1 MWKVVIVDDDR
12 HVLAGMRKAIPWE
25 TIGAVCVGEGTDGAS
40 GYDAVMKTCP
50 DIVMTDIY
58 MPVMTGLEMLH
69 KLRERNFNG
78 KAIILS
84 GYADFE
90 YARKALQLN
99 VHDYLSKPVTIQTIT
114 EVLQKVISQIE
125 KDSLAEKQ
133 QREANDKLENYQS
146 MLKNSWLK
154 SVVIGLQDQQET
166 LFNNEKIKMTNLK
179 HIVVCIQMEKSHGL
193 KSNPSWPLFIKSFN
207 HRKLSFPHF
216 VNAEWIELDYYDSS
230 ILLSFGDEMDSETV
244 INNTLKLGKMI
255 LEDVRQILTHPF
267 QMGVGSI
274 KACFPDISV
283 STEEALYALTKAS
296 PYEIVQYER
305 LILKESGQL
314 NKKIEFLRPV
324 PFYRELAEAFKIYH
338 KEYGLKLIAE
348 FVKECEDK
356 NYYLPSQMKLI
367 CKEIWAVL
375 TYSLYEN
382 GLNVDEMTEGKDI
395 YHAIDD
401 ITSLNQ
407 FNVWLSGVLTAVCE
421 HQTLNEKENIR
432 HKQAVE
438 YMMQYVQE
446 HYSENITLQDL
457 SEQIYIS
464 RNYLSQIFKKATGL
478 SFNHYVNKVRME
490 KAKNLILEGKLLIYE
505 IAEEVGY
512 KNTPYFSSLFKKYTG
527 VNPTDLL
534 KQ

>member
-40 GYDAVMKTCP
+40 GYDVIMETRP
-50 DIVMTDIY
+50 DIVLTDIY
-58 MPVMTGLEMLH
+58 MPIMTGLEMLQR
-69 KLRERNFNG
+69 LREHEFSG

-90 YARKALQLN
+90 YARKALQLD

-114 EVLQKVISQIE
+114 EVLQRVISQLE
-125 KDSLAEKQ
+125 KDSLAKMQ
-133 QREANDKLENYQS
+133 QTEANDKLENYQA
-146 MLKNSWLK
+146 MLLNFWLK
-154 SVVIGLQDQQET
+154 SVVIGLQDQQLT
-166 LFNNEKIKMTNLK
+166 LLNNEKIKVKNLK
-179 HIVVCIQMEKSHGL
+179 HIVICIQMEKSQGL
-193 KSNPSWPLFIKSFN
+193 KSNPSWPVFIKSFYK
-207 HRKLSFPHF
+207 RKLSFPHF
-216 VNAEWIELDYYDSS
+216 INAEWIELDYHDSS
-230 ILLSFGDEMDSETV
+230 ILLSFGDEMDPETV
-244 INNTLKLGKMI
+244 INDTLKLAKVI
-255 LEDVRQILTHPF
+255 LEDVRQVLTLPF

-274 KACFPDISV
+274 KADWQDISV

-296 PYEIVQYER
+296 SYEIVQYEK
-305 LILKESGQL
+305 LILNESGQP
-314 NKKIEFLRPV
+314 NKKIDFLRPV
-324 PFYRELAEAFKIYH
+324 AFYRELAEAFKIYH
-338 KEYGLKLIAE
+338 KEHGLKLIDE

-356 NYYLPSQMKLI
+356 NHYLPSQIKLI
-367 CKEIWAVL
+367 CKELWAVL

-382 GLNVDEMTEGKDI
+382 GLNIDEISEGKDI
-395 YHAIDD
+395 YHVIDD
-401 ITSLNQ
+401 ITGINQ
-407 FNVWLSGVLTAVCE
+407 FHGWLRGLLTAVCE

-446 HYSENITLQDL
+446 HYSENITLHDL